1 MNQVT
6 VDRTNDGVSV
16 QIKSEEVKNSNW
28 LAQPLGKNV
37 VIAMEATSQTTVG
50 RADPKLLFGFL
61 KQLIEM
67 KFTGSLNGYWE
78 GAAKKLFFDKGR
90 IVFATSNQ
98 MDDRLGEVIYREGII
113 SLDELL
119 NSAVHVT
126 KEKKF
131 GQVLI
136 ELGLFSHLEL
146 WHALQSQMYVIARSF
161 FLQNMISYEV
171 VNGTVSPIEIPN
183 EVSSLDILHELT
195 SFSSMFKDFEI
206 SLIEDSS
213 IQIAKD
219 FAVKSEVKEGTFR
232 HDFLT
237 LIETE
242 KKLANVKKASRLG
255 TTNTIAELF
264 ILYNTGALEFSKM
277 NSRKS
282 VGAGFGKV
290 KNILDAYDM
299 LRPTLIKGYV
309 DGRVKP
315 PISDIKKALHALE
328 FGSSRSIDISD
339 NLEIRHSSIE
349 NIFAMLHAY
358 PERIDLIVSL
368 LTNYVNFVILSAID
382 GLPGEQGMQ
391 VKQNY
396 KSLFK

>member
-1 MNQVT
+1 MHKVT

-16 QIKSEEVKNSNW
+16 QIRSEEVKNSNW
-28 LAQPLGKNV
+28 LAQTLGNSV

-161 FLQNMISYEV
+161 FLQDMISYEV
-171 VNGTVSPIEIPN
+171 VIGTVPPIEIPN

-195 SFSSMFKDFEI
+195 SFSSMFKDFEA
-206 SLIEDSS
+206 SLIEESS

-219 FAVKSEVKEGTFR
+219 FAAKSEVKEGTFR

-242 KKLANVKKASRLG
+242 KKLVNVKKASRLG
-255 TTNTIAELF
+255 TTNTVAELF
-264 ILYNTGALEFSKM
+264 ILYNLGALDFSKM

-315 PISDIKKALHALE
+315 PISDIKKALQALE

-358 PERIDLIVSL
+358 PERIDVIVSF

-382 GLPGEQGMQ
+382 GLPAEQGMQ

>member
-1 MNQVT
+1 MSKVT
-6 VDRTNDGVSV
+6 VDRTNEGVSV
-16 QIKSEEVKNSNW
+16 QIQSEEVKNSNW
-28 LAQPLGKNV
+28 LAQPLGKTV

-50 RADPKLLFGFL
+50 RADPKILFGFL

-67 KFTGSLNGYWE
+67 NFTGSVNGYWE
-78 GAAKKLFFDKGR
+78 GASKKLFFDKGR

-98 MDDRLGEVIYREGII
+98 MDDRLGEIIYREGII

-119 NSAVHVT
+119 DSAVHVT

-136 ELGLFSHLEL
+136 SLGLFSHLEL
-146 WHALQSQMYVIARSF
+146 WHALQSQMYVIVRSF
-161 FLQNMISYEV
+161 FLQDMISYEIV
-171 VNGTVSPIEIPN
+171 SGAISPIEIPN
-183 EVSSLDILHELT
+183 EVASHDLLNELT
-195 SFSSMFKDFEI
+195 SFSAMYKDFEA
-206 SLIEDSS
+206 SLIDDST
-213 IQIAKD
+213 IQITKD
-219 FAVKSEVKEGTFR
+219 FAVKTEVKTGTFR

-237 LIETE
+237 LIDSE
-242 KKLANVKKASRLG
+242 KKLTNVKKASRLG
-255 TTNTIAELF
+255 TVNTIAELF
-264 ILYNTGALEFSKM
+264 ILYNLGALEFSKM

-282 VGAGFGKV
+282 VGPGFGKV

-299 LRPTLIKGYV
+299 LRPTLVKGYV
-309 DGRVKP
+309 DGKVKP

-358 PERIDLIVSL
+358 PERIDLAINL
-368 LTNYVNFVILSAID
+368 LTNFVNFVILSAID
-382 GLPGEQGMQ
+382 GLPAEQGMQ